1 MRRQTLDV
9 KAGNGPARLL
19 SSGAQTPGPAEHAHL
34 LALVQRRRR
43 VPTLLARVR
52 SRLGQEAGSG
62 EPPPR
67 SPTPPP
73 ISEPRRLHRPTLHAT
88 GEPDDAA

>member
-1 MRRQTLDV
+1 MRRQTLGV

-19 SSGAQTPGPAEHAHL
+19 SSGAQTPGPAEHAHVL
-34 LALVQRRRR
+34 TVVRTGWR

-62 EPPPR
+62 APPP
-67 SPTPPP
+67 P
-73 ISEPRRLHRPTLHAT
+73 L
-88 GEPDDAA
+88 PDPAAHL